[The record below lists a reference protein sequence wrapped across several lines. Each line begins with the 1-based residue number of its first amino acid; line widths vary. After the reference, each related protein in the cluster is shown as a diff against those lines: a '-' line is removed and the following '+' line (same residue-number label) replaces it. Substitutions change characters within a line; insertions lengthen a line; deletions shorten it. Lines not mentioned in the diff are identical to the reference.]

1 MMIDSARSGL
11 LRLLP
16 GRQAVIGWQSLER
29 WRLDTVRWLEANSL
43 DMARWPVGADLVK
56 RALARKLPACLAANR
71 S

>member
-1 MMIDSARSGL
+1 M

-43 DMARWPVGADLVK
+43 DMARWLVGVDLVK
-56 RALARKLPACLAANR
+56 QALARRPPACLAANR